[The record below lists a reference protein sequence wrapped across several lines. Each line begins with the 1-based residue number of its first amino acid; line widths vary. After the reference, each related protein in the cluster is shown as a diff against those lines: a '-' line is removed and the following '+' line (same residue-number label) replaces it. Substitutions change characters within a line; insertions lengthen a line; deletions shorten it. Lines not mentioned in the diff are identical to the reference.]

1 VHNWVILWV
10 TVHNCEGL
18 EYVIRLSSDESD
30 EVTWEPT
37 LESHSCYVKDLRG
50 EGVKIQAF

>member
-1 VHNWVILWV
+1 MHNWVILWV

-37 LESHSCYVKDLRG
+37 LESHSCYDKDLRG